1 MAGESDLAKLLASLS
16 PELMPGE
23 FVMASVDAER
33 AASLPAHAVIR
44 ESEGVTV
51 ILAREDA
58 DAAHLDYDFVARWIT
73 LTVHSSLDAVGMT
86 AAFAA
91 ALTREGISCNV
102 IAGFFHD
109 HLLVPADR
117 ADDAV
122 RALRALATRS

>member
-1 MAGESDLAKLLASLS
+1 MPGESDLATLLASLS
-16 PELMPGE
+16 PELLPGE
-23 FVMASVDAER
+23 FVMATVAAEI

-44 ESEGVTV
+44 EAEGITV
-51 ILAREDA
+51 VLAREEA
-58 DAAHLDYDFVARWIT
+58 DAAGIVYDFVARWIT

-91 ALTREGISCNV
+91 SLTREGISCNV
-102 IAGFFHD
+102 LAGFFHD

-122 RALRALATRS
+122 RALRALAA